1 MRQRPSAPQDAKRQP
16 GDTPGLS
23 SFVPSSAEP
32 RQRLPSSNVELSYA
46 RRGSGEPLVLI
57 HGIGHRWQA
66 WEPVLDRLAEHH
78 DVIAIDI
85 PGFGKS
91 APLKLAPGQQP
102 SVGVAMERIA
112 EAFPGFGIERPHVAG
127 NSLGGALALEM
138 ARHGLASSA
147 TAFSPA
153 GFWHTRW
160 ETAWALGNLNVT
172 RAAAFAPVPVL
183 KYVADHG
190 TTRALA
196 FGMIFGKPR
205 LLDPKLA
212 LEDTLALRDGRVV
225 PAGGQGGQALPVRR
239 GERRAD
245 HGGVGHQGPHP
256 AATAVR
262 TGQARA
268 AEGPLRGPAGLRA
281 RADERRPR
289 ACQPADPG
297 DHGRPARR
305 TVICILQIVCP

>member
-1 MRQRPSAPQDAKRQP
+1 
-16 GDTPGLS
+16 
-23 SFVPSSAEP
+23 
-32 RQRLPSSNVELSYA
+32 VELSYA

-160 ETAWALGNLNVT
+160 EAAWALGNLSVT
-172 RAAAFAPVPVL
+172 RAASFAPVPVL

-212 LEDTLALRDGRVV
+212 LEDTLALREGRAFRPMGKEAKHYRYAGESDV
-225 PAGGQGGQALPVRR
+225 PTTVAWGTKDRILLRRQFAQAKRVLPKARFVDLP
-239 GERRAD
+239 GCGHVPMNDDPERVSRLILE
-245 HGGVGHQGPHP
+245 
-256 AATAVR
+256 T
-262 TGQARA
+262 TGALST
-268 AEGPLRGPAGLRA
+268 EP
-281 RADERRPR
+281 
-289 ACQPADPG
+289 
-297 DHGRPARR
+297 
-305 TVICILQIVCP
+305 